1 MAGKAVDIH
10 DPVTKEEIELTD
22 KESKQYQEIISTA
35 IQLEEGYNKVV
46 AEIQEDYKKFLKRNE
61 QHYKKYK
68 ELEAELKKGKT
79 TTDSFTSIDNLSYN
93 TIQAELIQTQ
103 EKIAAAE
110 SENNLEVTKHKEVLE
125 NFQGTVV
132 QRYRIEK
139 AKVEY
144 NRLKEDIDRSKLI
157 VATLKQQIKKPPHN
171 ITEVSLAYLQRDL
184 KKYQYHTNLL
194 ERRRTRRYKICRKE
208 RPPIEVESDTEYSD
222 GGYSTAEDLKDKEC
236 LPHRYKLTRS
246 VERVAHPD
254 KPRPQPE
261 SEVTKPKVVPKVV

>member
-35 IQLEEGYNKVV
+35 IQLEESYNKVV

-103 EKIAAAE
+103 DKIAAAE
-110 SENNLEVTKHKEVLE
+110 SENNLEITKHKEVLE
-125 NFQGTVV
+125 KFQGAVV

-139 AKVEY
+139 AKVDY

-171 ITEVSLAYLQRDL
+171 ITEFSLAYLQRDL
-184 KKYQYHTNLL
+184 KMY
-194 ERRRTRRYKICRKE
+194 
-208 RPPIEVESDTEYSD
+208 
-222 GGYSTAEDLKDKEC
+222 
-236 LPHRYKLTRS
+236 
-246 VERVAHPD
+246 
-254 KPRPQPE
+254 
-261 SEVTKPKVVPKVV
+261 

>member
-35 IQLEEGYNKVV
+35 IQLEESYNKVV

-93 TIQAELIQTQ
+93 TIQAE
-103 EKIAAAE
+103 

-125 NFQGTVV
+125 KFQGAVV
-132 QRYRIEK
+132 QRYRLEK

-208 RPPIEVESDTEYSD
+208 RPPIEV
-222 GGYSTAEDLKDKEC
+222 
-236 LPHRYKLTRS
+236 
-246 VERVAHPD
+246 
-254 KPRPQPE
+254 
-261 SEVTKPKVVPKVV
+261 